1 MNANEQHDCI
11 VIGGGPAGAT
21 AATLLAEW
29 GHEVLLLE
37 KATFPRYHIG
47 ESLMPQT
54 FWIFKRLGVLNTL
67 RASAYPRKQSVQFV
81 NASGKESLPYYFTD
95 RDPNEWS
102 TTWQVWRDEFD
113 RMMLDN
119 ARARGA
125 VVREGVSV
133 SKVLFEGSR
142 AVGVV
147 ARRDG
152 RDSEIAARIV
162 IDATGSAAVLSNQL
176 GIRSPDPKL
185 KKASVYSYYEGA
197 YRDEGRNAGATII
210 IHTPD
215 RSGWFWFIP
224 LPDDLTSVGI
234 VAAPSYLCSG
244 RGNDPAATLDEE
256 IARAPAA
263 AKRLEHARRVRDV
276 FVTRDFSYRA
286 DRVAGDGWVLIG
298 DAFGF
303 LDPIYSSGVMFA
315 LKSGEMA
322 ADAIHEALEAGD
334 LSAARLGRWGPTLN
348 NGMQLIRRLVYA
360 FYDPE
365 FSFGRFMRAHPE
377 QEDRLVR
384 LLIGDVFNDEVGA
397 IFDAMRDWTDLPEL
411 SPLVGG
417 NGAT

>member
-119 ARARGA
+119 ARERGA

-411 SPLVGG
+411 TPLEADS
-417 NGAT
+417 GAT

>member
-119 ARARGA
+119 ARERGA

-147 ARRDG
+147 ARQNG
-152 RDSEIAARIV
+152 RESEIAARVV
-162 IDATGSAAVLSNQL
+162 IDATGIAAVLSNQL

-185 KKASVYSYYEGA
+185 KKAAVYSYYEGA

-263 AKRLEHARRVRDV
+263 AKRLEQARRVRDV

-315 LKSGEMA
+315 LKSGAMA

-411 SPLVGG
+411 TPLEADS
-417 NGAT
+417 GAT